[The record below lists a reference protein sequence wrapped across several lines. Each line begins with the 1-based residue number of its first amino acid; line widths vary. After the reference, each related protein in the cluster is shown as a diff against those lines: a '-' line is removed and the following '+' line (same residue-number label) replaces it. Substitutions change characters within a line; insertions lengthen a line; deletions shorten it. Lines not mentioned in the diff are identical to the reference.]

1 MHDQLNPPSV
11 SEETNQQDTLLESS
25 QSPDSFST
33 DVDGQETL
41 ISVSELE
48 AFSDK
53 NEAEEVEIS
62 DTSAEREINSDKQ
75 KSAAITSGLTYRGGS
90 SGDSATSY
98 SQRFFQLPIKRK
110 QLFATGASI
119 VSLGIL
125 IVAGGSVFNS
135 TLQTKQI
142 EQTETESSTILSLVE
157 GDNAKNDLPAIATTL
172 NAFPDG
178 FSAILKQQGDG
189 SFRVI
194 SAALEGQPLE
204 PEMKKQ
210 LEKSSISLIQKAVA
224 VSGEVATAKIS
235 LDGQSYNV
243 GAVRMAGQGVVRVPG
258 QNTVVLRGLSQAS
271 ISNVLQRSLTLQLP
285 LGLLLMALN
294 VGLAL
299 LIARSLLEPI
309 TDLQQVTRKFSEG
322 DRNARAK
329 IFSTDEVGE
338 LASSFNLLVE
348 DISRSE
354 KALAEEAKK
363 FALASQQAEAV
374 VEEQKQQNTTLQYD
388 LFQLLSEVEEA
399 SDGNLTVRADT
410 TEGQVGVVA
419 DFFNSIV
426 ESMRDVVTQVKDS
439 TTQVNSALVEDEEAM
454 GELAEQSRKQA
465 QKIQRMLTFVEQMAQ
480 SIQEVSVNAQQTADV
495 VRSASSNAEA
505 GGEAM
510 DLTVQTIVELRET
523 VAGTAKKVKRLGES
537 SQQISKAVSLI
548 NQIALQTNLLAINAS
563 IEAAR
568 AGEEGRGFAVVA
580 EEVGALAAQSAAAT
594 KEIEQIVDTI
604 QMETSEVVNA
614 MEVGTAQVVAGTG
627 QVEAAKQSLGQ
638 IIEVSRQIDHL
649 VQAISD
655 STASQ
660 TQTSEMVTNLMKEVA
675 KVSANTSTAST
686 KVASS
691 LEGTVSVAK
700 QLKASVDSFK
710 VEA

>member
-1 MHDQLNPPSV
+1 MHDPLNSLSV
-11 SEETNQQDTLLESS
+11 SEETAQQDSLLKSDQFSS
-25 QSPDSFST
+25 SFST
-33 DVDGQETL
+33 DIDGQETL
-41 ISVSELE
+41 ISVSEIE
-48 AFSDK
+48 VFS
-53 NEAEEVEIS
+53 NESDADEVEIS
-62 DTSAEREINSDKQ
+62 DANAEQGNTSDKE
-75 KSAAITSGLTYRGGS
+75 KLAAAVSGLTYRGGS
-90 SGDSATSY
+90 AGSAATSY
-98 SQRFFQLPIKRK
+98 SQRFFQLPIQRK
-110 QLFATGASI
+110 QLFATSASI

-125 IVAGGSVFNS
+125 IIAGGSVFNS
-135 TLQTKQI
+135 TLQTNQI
-142 EQTETESSTILSLVE
+142 EQAVAESGTIRTLIA
-157 GDNAKNDLPAIATTL
+157 GDIAQKNLPAITTTL
-172 NAFPDG
+172 NAFPEG
-178 FSAILKQQGDG
+178 FSAILTQQGDT
-189 SFRVI
+189 FRI
-194 SAALEGQPLE
+194 SSAALEGQSLSSDI
-204 PEMKKQ
+204 KGQ
-210 LEKSSISLIQKAVA
+210 LEKASISLIQQALTVP
-224 VSGEVATAKIS
+224 GEVATARLS
-235 LDGQSYNV
+235 LGDKSYTV
-243 GAVRMAGQGVVRVPG
+243 GAIAMSG
-258 QNTVVLRGLSQAS
+258 QNTVILRGLSQAT
-271 ISNVLQRSLTLQLP
+271 ISHVLQQSLTLQLP

-309 TDLQQVTRKFSEG
+309 SDLQQVTRRFLEG
-322 DRNARAK
+322 DRTVRAK

-338 LASSFNLLVE
+338 LATSFNLLVE
-348 DISRSE
+348 DIAKSE

-363 FALASQQAEAV
+363 FALASQQAETL
-374 VEEQKQQNTTLQYD
+374 VEEQKLQNTTLQHD

-426 ESMRDVVTQVKDS
+426 ESMREVVTQVKES
-439 TTQVNSALVEDEEAM
+439 TTQVNSALVEDEQAM
-454 GELAEQSRKQA
+454 GELAEQSHRQA
-465 QKIQRMLTFVEQMAQ
+465 QKIQRMLTFVEQMSQ
-480 SIQEVSVNAQQTADV
+480 SIQEVSLNAQQTADV

-594 KEIEQIVDTI
+594 KEIEQIVDAI

-675 KVSANTSTAST
+675 KVSANTSAAST

-691 LEGTVSVAK
+691 LGETVSVAK

>member
-1 MHDQLNPPSV
+1 MHDQLKHLSV
-11 SEETNQQDTLLESS
+11 SEETNQQDSLLESD
-25 QSPDSFST
+25 QSTDSFST
-33 DVDGQETL
+33 DIDGQETL
-41 ISVSELE
+41 ISVSEIE
-48 AFSDK
+48 AFSDENAAEGVTLPEP
-53 NEAEEVEIS
+53 NEKSTNIS
-62 DTSAEREINSDKQ
+62 ENKP
-75 KSAAITSGLTYRGGS
+75 SAAKGLTYRGGS
-90 SGDSATSY
+90 AGGSGTSY

-110 QLFATGASI
+110 QLFATGAS
-119 VSLGIL
+119 VASLAIL
-125 IVAGGSVFNS
+125 IIAGGSVFNS
-135 TLQTKQI
+135 TLQTKQS
-142 EQTETESSTILSLVE
+142 EQAATESSTIRSLIESDVAQSDLS
-157 GDNAKNDLPAIATTL
+157 AISATL

-178 FSAILKQQGDG
+178 FSAVLTQEGDG
-189 SFRVI
+189 FKVS
-194 SAALEGQPLE
+194 SAALEGQPLLGGI
-204 PEMKKQ
+204 KSQ
-210 LEKSSISLIQKAVA
+210 LEKSSVSLIQRALSA
-224 VSGEVATAKIS
+224 SGEVATANLS
-235 LDGQSYNV
+235 LDGQSFKV
-243 GAVRMAGQGVVRVPG
+243 GAVAMPG
-258 QNTVVLRGLSQAS
+258 QNTVILRGLSQAS
-271 ISNVLQRSLTLQLP
+271 ISNVLQQSLTLQLP
-285 LGLLLMALN
+285 LGLFLMVLN
-294 VGLAL
+294 LGLAL

-322 DRNARAK
+322 DRNVRAK

-348 DISRSE
+348 DIEESE
-354 KALAEEAKK
+354 QALAEEAKK
-363 FALASQQAEAV
+363 LALASQQAETLA
-374 VEEQKQQNTTLQYD
+374 EEQKLQNTTLQYD

-426 ESMRDVVTQVKDS
+426 ESMRDVVSQVKDS
-439 TTQVNSALVEDEEAM
+439 TTQVNSSLIHDEAAM
-454 GELAEQSRKQA
+454 GELAEQSRQQA
-465 QKIQRMLTFVEQMAQ
+465 EKIQRMLAFVEQMAQ
-480 SIQEVSVNAQQTADV
+480 SIQEVSLNAQQTAEV

-510 DLTVQTIVELRET
+510 DLTVETIVELRET

-580 EEVGALAAQSAAAT
+580 EEVGALAAQSATAT
-594 KEIEQIVDTI
+594 KEIEQIVDAI

-614 MEVGTAQVVAGTG
+614 MEIGTAQVVAGTG
-627 QVEAAKQSLGQ
+627 QVEAAKQSLGE
-638 IIEVSRQIDHL
+638 IISVSRQIDEL

-660 TQTSEMVTNLMKEVA
+660 TQTSEMVTNLMKDVA
-675 KVSANTSTAST
+675 QVSENTSEAST

-691 LEGTVSVAK
+691 LEDTVSIAK
-700 QLKASVDSFK
+700 QLKDSVDSFK